1 MQLNFFRNTSQIL
14 FIYEVILTYVI
25 NKTPFSLLFNQL
37 KTKITKGA
45 INGAAH

>member
-14 FIYEVILTYVI
+14 FVYEEILTYVI
-25 NKTPFSLLFNQL
+25 KKTSFSLLSKLL

-45 INGAAH
+45 VNGAAH